1 MWLSG
6 QIYGYLLQ
14 NVFINLFCVNLLIV
28 HMLPQTA
35 IPRWS
40 WIVIFLH
47 MQNYFNCLFKHLK
60 EKMLQPVTQNIDDAS
75 PLASMIAAASLQ
87 SPM

>member
-6 QIYGYLLQ
+6 QIYVYLLQ

-28 HMLPQTA
+28 RMLPQTA

-40 WIVIFLH
+40 RIIIFLH
-47 MQNYFNCLFKHLK
+47 MQNYFNCW
-60 EKMLQPVTQNIDDAS
+60 NI
-75 PLASMIAAASLQ
+75 
-87 SPM
+87 